1 MVLKLLKKDNIY
13 MISAKGAMDLY
24 TSIPLKD
31 LVISILK
38 KNVDRIIINLAEVD
52 TIDSGGIGA
61 LINIC
66 STVQKLN
73 ARVVITN
80 MQQSVKED
88 IKLIKAIEYIPL
100 TDSVGEAVSLLSKE
114 NLQ

>member
-13 MISAKGAMDLY
+13 MISAKGTMDLY

-31 LVISILK
+31 LVMSILK

>member
-1 MVLKLLKKDNIY
+1 MELKLLRKDTMY
-13 MISAKGAMDLY
+13 MVSAKGAMDLY

-31 LVISILK
+31 LVISLLK
-38 KNVDRIIINLAEVD
+38 KNIDRIIINLAEVH

-80 MQQSVKED
+80 MQQSVKES
-88 IKLIKAIEYIPL
+88 IKSIKAIEYIPL
-100 TDSVGEAVSLLSKE
+100 TNSVGEAVSLLSKE
-114 NLQ
+114 HLQ